1 MTGPSI
7 SPSAVVTRSPDV
19 FCAAVGDE
27 LVMMDVDSG
36 TFYVLDEIST
46 LIWERLAAPTLVS
59 DLLVDIR
66 ERYEV
71 GSEQCQVEVLT
82 LLEQMRDSSLIRVGD

>member
-1 MTGPSI
+1 M
-7 SPSAVVTRSPDV
+7 VTRSTEV

-36 TFYVLDEIST
+36 TFYVLDDIST
-46 LIWERLAAPTLVS
+46 LIWERLAAPTVVS
-59 DLLVDIR
+59 DLLVDVR

-71 GSEQCQVEVLT
+71 GSEQCEADVLT